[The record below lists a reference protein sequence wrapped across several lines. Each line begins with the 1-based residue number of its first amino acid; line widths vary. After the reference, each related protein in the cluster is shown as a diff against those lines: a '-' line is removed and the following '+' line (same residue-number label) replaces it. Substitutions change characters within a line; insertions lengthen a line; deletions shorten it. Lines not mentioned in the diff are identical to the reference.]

1 MMKIQSYLNNKYG
14 LTLFVFL
21 IYVLFLDD
29 LDIFSIIS
37 QKQKLNKLEIQR
49 DDMKIQLISTRA
61 TLRKLN
67 KINYLESYAR
77 SQKFF
82 KKDEE
87 EIFIITYKSNFK

>member
-1 MMKIQSYLNNKYG
+1 MKIPSYLKNKYG

-49 DDMKIQLISTRA
+49 DNMKSQLISTRS

-67 KINYLESYAR
+67 KINYLEAYAR
-77 SQKFF
+77 SEKFF
-82 KKDEE
+82 KKENE
-87 EIFIITYKSNFK
+87 EIFVISYKTDVK

>member
-1 MMKIQSYLNNKYG
+1 MKIPSYLKNKYG
-14 LTLFVFL
+14 LTIFVFL

-49 DDMKIQLISTRA
+49 DDMKNQLISTRS

-67 KINYLESYAR
+67 KINYLEAYAR
-77 SQKFF
+77 SEKFF
-82 KKDEE
+82 KKENE
-87 EIFIITYKSNFK
+87 EIFVITYKTNVK

>member
-1 MMKIQSYLNNKYG
+1 MIKIPKYLKNKYG
-14 LTLFVFL
+14 LTIFIFL

-49 DDMKIQLISTRA
+49 DDMKNQLISTRS

-67 KINYLESYAR
+67 KINYLEAYAR
-77 SQKFF
+77 SEKFF
-82 KKDEE
+82 KKENE
-87 EIFIITYKSNFK
+87 EIFVITYKTNVK

>member
-1 MMKIQSYLNNKYG
+1 MMKIPSYLKNKYG

-29 LDIFSIIS
+29 LDVFSIIS

-49 DDMKIQLISTRA
+49 DNMKNQLISTRS

-67 KINYLESYAR
+67 KINYLEAYAR
-77 SQKFF
+77 SEKFF
-82 KKDEE
+82 KKENE
-87 EIFIITYKSNFK
+87 EIFIITYKSDFK

>member
-1 MMKIQSYLNNKYG
+1 MMKIPSYLKNKYG

-49 DDMKIQLISTRA
+49 DEMKNQLTSNRS

-67 KINYLESYAR
+67 KINYLEAYAR
-77 SQKFF
+77 SEKFF
-82 KKDEE
+82 KKENE
-87 EIFIITYKSNFK
+87 EIFVISYKTDVK

>member
-1 MMKIQSYLNNKYG
+1 MIKIPSYLKNKYG
-14 LTLFVFL
+14 LTIFVFL

-49 DDMKIQLISTRA
+49 NEMKNQLLSTRS

-67 KINYLESYAR
+67 KINYLEAYAR
-77 SQKFF
+77 SEKFF
-82 KKDEE
+82 KKENE
-87 EIFIITYKSNFK
+87 EIFVISYKTNVK

>member
-1 MMKIQSYLNNKYG
+1 MKIPSYLKNKYG

-49 DDMKIQLISTRA
+49 DNMKSQLISTRS

-67 KINYLESYAR
+67 KINYLEAYAR
-77 SQKFF
+77 SEKFF
-82 KKDEE
+82 KKENE
-87 EIFIITYKSNFK
+87 EIFIITYKSDFK

>member
-1 MMKIQSYLNNKYG
+1 MMKIPSYLKNKYG
-14 LTLFVFL
+14 LTIFVFL

-49 DDMKIQLISTRA
+49 DDMKNQLTSNRS

-67 KINYLESYAR
+67 KINYLEAYAR
-77 SQKFF
+77 SEKFF
-82 KKDEE
+82 KKENE
-87 EIFIITYKSNFK
+87 EIFVISYKTNVK

>member
-1 MMKIQSYLNNKYG
+1 MIKIPKYLKNKYG

-49 DDMKIQLISTRA
+49 DDMKTQLISTRS

-67 KINYLESYAR
+67 KINYLEVYAR
-77 SQKFF
+77 SEKFF
-82 KKDEE
+82 KKENE
-87 EIFIITYKSNFK
+87 EIFIITYKSDFK

>member
-1 MMKIQSYLNNKYG
+1 MKIPSYIKNKYG

-49 DDMKIQLISTRA
+49 DDMKNQLISTRS

-67 KINYLESYAR
+67 KINYLEAYAR
-77 SQKFF
+77 SEKFF
-82 KKDEE
+82 KKENE
-87 EIFIITYKSNFK
+87 EIFVISYKTDVK

>member
-1 MMKIQSYLNNKYG
+1 MIKIPKYLKNKYG

-49 DDMKIQLISTRA
+49 DEMKNQLTSNRS

-67 KINYLESYAR
+67 KINYLEAYAR
-77 SQKFF
+77 SEKFF
-82 KKDEE
+82 KKENE
-87 EIFIITYKSNFK
+87 EIFVITYKTNVK

>member
-1 MMKIQSYLNNKYG
+1 MRIKSYFKNKYG

-21 IYVLFLDD
+21 AYVLFLDE
-29 LDIFSIIS
+29 LDIFSIII
-37 QKQKLNKLEIQR
+37 QKRKLNQLEIQR
-49 DDMKIQLISTRA
+49 DDMKNQLLWTRA

-82 KKDEE
+82 KKDDE
-87 EIFIITYKSNFK
+87 EIFIITYKSDFK

>member
-1 MMKIQSYLNNKYG
+1 MIKIPKYLKNKYG
-14 LTLFVFL
+14 LTLFVFF

-49 DDMKIQLISTRA
+49 DDMKTQLISTRL

>member
-1 MMKIQSYLNNKYG
+1 MIKIPKYIKNKYG
-14 LTLFVFL
+14 LTIFIFL

-49 DDMKIQLISTRA
+49 NEMKNQLISTRS

-67 KINYLESYAR
+67 KINYLEAYAR
-77 SQKFF
+77 SEKFF
-82 KKDEE
+82 KKENE
-87 EIFIITYKSNFK
+87 EIFVISYKTNVK

>member
-1 MMKIQSYLNNKYG
+1 MKIPSYLKNKYG
-14 LTLFVFL
+14 WTLFVFL

-49 DDMKIQLISTRA
+49 KEIKNQLISTRS

-67 KINYLESYAR
+67 KINYLEAYAR
-77 SQKFF
+77 SEKFF
-82 KKDEE
+82 KKENE
-87 EIFIITYKSNFK
+87 EIFVISYKTDVK

>member
-1 MMKIQSYLNNKYG
+1 MMKIPSYLKNKYG

-49 DDMKIQLISTRA
+49 DDMKNQLISTRS

-67 KINYLESYAR
+67 KINYLEAYAR
-77 SQKFF
+77 SEKFF
-82 KKDEE
+82 KKENE
-87 EIFIITYKSNFK
+87 EIFIITYKSDFK

>member
-1 MMKIQSYLNNKYG
+1 MIKIPKYLKNKYG
-14 LTLFVFL
+14 LTIFVFL

-49 DDMKIQLISTRA
+49 NEMKNQLISTRS

-67 KINYLESYAR
+67 KINYLEAYAR
-77 SQKFF
+77 SEKFF
-82 KKDEE
+82 KKENE
-87 EIFIITYKSNFK
+87 EIFIITYKSDFK

>member
-1 MMKIQSYLNNKYG
+1 MMKIPSYLKNKYG

-37 QKQKLNKLEIQR
+37 QKQKLNKIEIQR
-49 DDMKIQLISTRA
+49 NEMKNQLISTRS

-67 KINYLESYAR
+67 KINYLEAYAR
-77 SQKFF
+77 SEKFF
-82 KKDEE
+82 KKENE
-87 EIFIITYKSNFK
+87 EIFVISYKTNVK

>member
-1 MMKIQSYLNNKYG
+1 MKIPNYLKNKYG

-29 LDIFSIIS
+29 LDVFSIIS

-49 DDMKIQLISTRA
+49 DDMKNQLTSTRF

-67 KINYLESYAR
+67 KINYLEAYAR
-77 SQKFF
+77 SEKFF
-82 KKDEE
+82 KKENE
-87 EIFIITYKSNFK
+87 EIFVITYKTNVK

>member
-1 MMKIQSYLNNKYG
+1 MIKIPKYLKNKYG

-49 DDMKIQLISTRA
+49 DDMKNQLISTRS

-67 KINYLESYAR
+67 KINYLEAYAR
-77 SQKFF
+77 SEKFF
-82 KKDEE
+82 KKENE
-87 EIFIITYKSNFK
+87 EIFVITYKTNVK

>member
-1 MMKIQSYLNNKYG
+1 MIKIPKYIKNKYG
-14 LTLFVFL
+14 LTIFIFL

-49 DDMKIQLISTRA
+49 DEMKNQLTSNRS

-67 KINYLESYAR
+67 KINYLEAYAR
-77 SQKFF
+77 SEKFF
-82 KKDEE
+82 KKENE

>member
-1 MMKIQSYLNNKYG
+1 MKIPSYLKNKYG

-29 LDIFSIIS
+29 LDVFSIIS

-49 DDMKIQLISTRA
+49 DDMKNQLISTRS

-67 KINYLESYAR
+67 KINYLEAYAR
-77 SQKFF
+77 SEKFF
-82 KKDEE
+82 KKENE
-87 EIFIITYKSNFK
+87 EIFIITYKSDFK

>member
-1 MMKIQSYLNNKYG
+1 MIKIPKYLKNKYG
-14 LTLFVFL
+14 LTIFVFL

-49 DDMKIQLISTRA
+49 DDMKNQLISTRS

-67 KINYLESYAR
+67 KINYLEAYAR
-77 SQKFF
+77 SEKFF
-82 KKDEE
+82 KKENE
-87 EIFIITYKSNFK
+87 EIFVISYKTDVK

>member
-1 MMKIQSYLNNKYG
+1 MMKIPSYLKNKYG

-29 LDIFSIIS
+29 LDVFSIIS

-49 DDMKIQLISTRA
+49 DEMKNQLTSNRS

-67 KINYLESYAR
+67 KINYLEAYAR
-77 SQKFF
+77 SEKFF
-82 KKDEE
+82 KKENE
-87 EIFIITYKSNFK
+87 EIFIITYKSDFK

>member
-1 MMKIQSYLNNKYG
+1 MIKIPKYIKNKYG
-14 LTLFVFL
+14 LTIFIFL

-49 DDMKIQLISTRA
+49 DDMKNQLISTRS

-67 KINYLESYAR
+67 KINYLEAYAR
-77 SQKFF
+77 SEKFF
-82 KKDEE
+82 KKENE
-87 EIFIITYKSNFK
+87 EIFVITYKTNVK

>member
-1 MMKIQSYLNNKYG
+1 MKIPSYLKNKYG
-14 LTLFVFL
+14 LTIFVFL

-49 DDMKIQLISTRA
+49 NEMKNQLLSTRS

-67 KINYLESYAR
+67 KINYLEAYAR
-77 SQKFF
+77 SEKFF
-82 KKDEE
+82 KKENE
-87 EIFIITYKSNFK
+87 EIFVISYKTNVK

>member
-1 MMKIQSYLNNKYG
+1 MIKIPSYLKNKYG
-14 LTLFVFL
+14 LTFFVFL

-29 LDIFSIIS
+29 LDVFSIIS

-49 DDMKIQLISTRA
+49 DNMKNQLISTRS

-67 KINYLESYAR
+67 KTNYLEAFAR
-77 SQKFF
+77 SEKFF
-82 KKDEE
+82 KKENE

>member
-1 MMKIQSYLNNKYG
+1 MIKIPKYLKNKYG

-49 DDMKIQLISTRA
+49 DEMKNQLTSNRS

-67 KINYLESYAR
+67 KINYLEAYAR
-77 SQKFF
+77 SEKFF
-82 KKDEE
+82 KKENE
-87 EIFIITYKSNFK
+87 EIFIIIYKSDFK

>member
-1 MMKIQSYLNNKYG
+1 MKITSYIKNKYG

-49 DDMKIQLISTRA
+49 NEMKNQLISTRS

-67 KINYLESYAR
+67 KINYLEAYAR
-77 SQKFF
+77 SEKFF
-82 KKDEE
+82 KKENE
-87 EIFIITYKSNFK
+87 EIFVISYKTNLK

>member
-1 MMKIQSYLNNKYG
+1 MIKIPSYLKNKYG

-29 LDIFSIIS
+29 LDVFSIIS

-49 DDMKIQLISTRA
+49 NDMKNQLISTRF

-67 KINYLESYAR
+67 KINYLEAYAR
-77 SQKFF
+77 SEKFF
-82 KKDEE
+82 KKENE
-87 EIFIITYKSNFK
+87 EIFVISYKTNVK

>member
-1 MMKIQSYLNNKYG
+1 MIKIPKYIKNKYG
-14 LTLFVFL
+14 LTIFVFL

-49 DDMKIQLISTRA
+49 NEMKNQLISTRS

-67 KINYLESYAR
+67 KINYLEAYAR
-77 SQKFF
+77 SEKFF
-82 KKDEE
+82 KKENE
-87 EIFIITYKSNFK
+87 EIFVITFKTDIK

>member
-1 MMKIQSYLNNKYG
+1 MMKIPSYLKNKYG

-49 DDMKIQLISTRA
+49 DDMKNQLISTRS

-67 KINYLESYAR
+67 KINYLEASAR
-77 SQKFF
+77 SEKFF
-82 KKDEE
+82 KKENE
-87 EIFIITYKSNFK
+87 EIFVISYKTDVK

>member
-1 MMKIQSYLNNKYG
+1 MIKIPKYLKNKYG

-49 DDMKIQLISTRA
+49 DDMKTQLISTRS

-82 KKDEE
+82 KKDDE
-87 EIFIITYKSNFK
+87 EIFIITYKSDFK

>member
-1 MMKIQSYLNNKYG
+1 MMKIPSYLKNKYG

-49 DDMKIQLISTRA
+49 NEMKNQLISTRS

-67 KINYLESYAR
+67 KINYLEAYAR
-77 SQKFF
+77 SEKFF
-82 KKDEE
+82 KKENE
-87 EIFIITYKSNFK
+87 EIFVISYKTNVK

>member
-1 MMKIQSYLNNKYG
+1 MIKIPKYLKNKYG
-14 LTLFVFL
+14 LTIFIFL

-49 DDMKIQLISTRA
+49 DDMKNQLISTRS

-67 KINYLESYAR
+67 KINYLEAYAR
-77 SQKFF
+77 SEKFF
-82 KKDEE
+82 KKENE
-87 EIFIITYKSNFK
+87 EIFVISYKTDVK

>member
-1 MMKIQSYLNNKYG
+1 MIKIPKYLKNKYG
-14 LTLFVFL
+14 LTIFIFL

-49 DDMKIQLISTRA
+49 DDMKNQLISTRS

-67 KINYLESYAR
+67 KINYLEAYAR
-77 SQKFF
+77 SEKFF
-82 KKDEE
+82 KKENE
-87 EIFIITYKSNFK
+87 EIFIITYKSDFK

>member
-1 MMKIQSYLNNKYG
+1 MKIPSYLKNKYG
-14 LTLFVFL
+14 LTFFVFL

-49 DDMKIQLISTRA
+49 DNMKSQLLSTRA

-82 KKDEE
+82 KKENE
-87 EIFIITYKSNFK
+87 EIFIITYKSNLK